1 MAPDHAGPVLSLR
14 GPRVGLGPL
23 HAGLLPA
30 IARWENDLPLSI
42 LSGEPARPLTA
53 ETLAADPVWTG
64 REGPDVASF
73 AIYELSTLRPIGV
86 IGLRHIDAPPGTA
99 ELGISIGEAD
109 CRGRGYGT
117 EATALLLRHAFT
129 DLGLRAVL
137 LEVWSF
143 NPRAIRAYL
152 RVGFR
157 EIGRR
162 REAQVMAGRAYDR
175 VYMDCLAEEF
185 VDPLSDEVDPHP
197 DAQASPLSRDRDTS
211 QA

>member
-1 MAPDHAGPVLSLR
+1 MAADGDHPADGPAISLR

-23 HAGLLPA
+23 HPGLLPA

-53 ETLAADPVWTG
+53 EALAADPVWAG
-64 REGPDVASF
+64 RGGPGTASF
-73 AIYELSTLRPIGV
+73 AIYELAAPRPIGV
-86 IGLRHIDAPPGTA
+86 TGLRHIDAPPGTA
-99 ELGISIGEAD
+99 EFGISIGEAD

-117 EATALLLRHAFT
+117 EATGLLLRHAFS
-129 DLGLRAVL
+129 DLGLRGIF

-143 NPRAIRAYL
+143 NPAAIRTYL

-162 REAQVMAGRAYDR
+162 RQAQVMAGRAYDR
-175 VYMDCLAEEF
+175 VYMECLAGEF
-185 VDPLSDEVDPHP
+185 RDPL
-197 DAQASPLSRDRDTS
+197 A
-211 QA
+211 